1 MALPQSDPP
10 PSDPPG
16 SPPPAPPRDAAPPP
30 PPPPSGGGS
39 AGPPPPPP
47 PPPGLKGQIG
57 ATRDAA
63 KALVDAHVELAKAEF
78 EEISGEVAKVAALVG
93 VVIGMAIF
101 AVLLLSIGGALFYG
115 EWIFG
120 SIGWGILHGVLFA
133 AAIALTC
140 ALLAAGLEPSRVGIG
155 VLSGVLVGIAVTIIL
170 GANLTNM
177 LWGLVADNLLPQ
189 AAPDIRELAAA
200 LVILPAGLA
209 IIIGLLS
216 FISTL
221 VSDEQRSA
229 IRPSVQERIV
239 TGLPTGLYVGWFAA
253 FAVAYVQH
261 IAWFDWR
268 LLGVGVLGFAIVLIV
283 AAVIGRW
290 RSGFALLTGL
300 AMGSG
305 LGVAVAFLTS
315 IAFGLRVGLALGVT
329 AALVTWIAMLA
340 YEATHLEI
348 DEEKLKERFWPEATI
363 NTTKETIEWAR
374 ARIPLLPKS

>member
-1 MALPQSDPP
+1 
-10 PSDPPG
+10 
-16 SPPPAPPRDAAPPP
+16 
-30 PPPPSGGGS
+30 
-39 AGPPPPPP
+39 
-47 PPPGLKGQIG
+47 
-57 ATRDAA
+57 
-63 KALVDAHVELAKAEF
+63 
-78 EEISGEVAKVAALVG
+78 VG

-177 LWGLVADNLLPQ
+177 LWGLVADSLLPQ

-209 IIIGLLS
+209 IIVGLLG

-221 VSDEQRSA
+221 VSDKQHDGSRAPSA
-229 IRPSVQERIV
+229 QQRIV
-239 TGLPTGLYVGWFAA
+239 AGVPTGLYVGWLAA

-268 LLGVGVLGFAIVLIV
+268 LLGVGVLGFGIVLIV
-283 AAVIGRW
+283 AAVIGHW

-300 AMGSG
+300 ALGSG
-305 LGVAVAFLTS
+305 LGVLVAFLTS

-329 AALVTWIAMLA
+329 AALVTWIAMLG

-348 DEEKLKERFWPEATI
+348 DEEKLKKRFWPEATI
-363 NTTKETIEWAR
+363 TTTKETIEWAR